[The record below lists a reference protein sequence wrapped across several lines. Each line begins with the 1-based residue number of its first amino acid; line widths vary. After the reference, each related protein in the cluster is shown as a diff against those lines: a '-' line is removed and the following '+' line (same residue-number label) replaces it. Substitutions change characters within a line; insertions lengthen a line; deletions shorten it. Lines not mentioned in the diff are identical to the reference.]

1 MSQPDIRIK
10 RSGRG
15 VVKKKVLELMLTL
28 DESREYSFTE
38 LVRYFVKNGV
48 SPSTAIYYA
57 EYFPETGALMKTET
71 GRYRVNKDSVRRM
84 LEELTGK
91 SSP

>member
-1 MSQPDIRIK
+1 MSQPRIRIK
-10 RSGRG
+10 RSAHG
-15 VVKKKVLELMLTL
+15 VVKKKVLELLLTL
-28 DESREYSFTE
+28 DESQEYPFTE
-38 LVRYFVKNGV
+38 LVRYFIKNEI

-57 EYFPETGALMKTET
+57 KYFPEIGVLSKTET
-71 GRYRVNKDSVRRM
+71 GRYRVNKELARKM